1 MEELKKYIREVPDY
15 PVKGVSFKDISPLLA
30 ETYAINK
37 LSRNI
42 SWQTFQGLG
51 YKGLGHN
58 HKPINSVI
66 AIDSRGF
73 IVGSALACYDLFNC
87 GFIMARKIGKLPE
100 PTVKSYYNSEYSKD
114 GLCISS
120 LLDLKG
126 KKVHIHDDVL
136 ATGGTINCAIDLLNQ
151 LGAEIHSISFIIE
164 LTYLNGREKINF
176 DKDKIFSVI
185 KY

>member
-1 MEELKKYIREVPDY
+1 MQELKKYIREVLDFPI
-15 PVKGVSFKDISPLLA
+15 KGICFKDISPLIQQGNVLWDM
-30 ETYAINK
+30 TK
-37 LSRNI
+37 HI
-42 SWQTFQGLG
+42 SELIGYPHPNYVLG
-51 YKGLGHN
+51 
-58 HKPINSVI
+58 
-66 AIDSRGF
+66 IDSRGF
-73 IVGSALACYDLFNC
+73 ILGGVLASYYNNC

-126 KKVHIHDDVL
+126 KKVHLHDDVL

-151 LGAEIHSISFIIE
+151 LGAEIHSISFVIE
-164 LTYLNGREKINF
+164 LTYLKGREKINF
-176 DKDKIFSVI
+176 DKDKIFSII

>member
-15 PVKGVSFKDISPLLA
+15 PVKGVSFKDISPLLQNRIILRG
-30 ETYAINK
+30 INMK
-37 LSRNI
+37 I
-42 SWQTFQGLG
+42 SEFIGVASCGEFIFITCDYVLG
-51 YKGLGHN
+51 
-58 HKPINSVI
+58 
-66 AIDSRGF
+66 IDARGF
-73 IVGSALACYDLFNC
+73 IMGSSIATTYHS

-136 ATGGTINCAIDLLNQ
+136 ATGALLIV
-151 LGAEIHSISFIIE
+151 L
-164 LTYLNGREKINF
+164 LTC
-176 DKDKIFSVI
+176 
-185 KY
+185 